1 MAKQVQASIAYLLDT
16 ESTSELSFEQALR
29 QNNEIYHERNRSILQ
44 TIINNKLMQWK
55 DADQREKSAT
65 FNRMAPKAN
74 DDGTSKDES
83 SSDES
88 KNETMSDSDEQASVP
103 VKRHRASKVSTAGIY
118 TLPQM

>member
-16 ESTSELSFEQALR
+16 ESTSESSFEQALL

-44 TIINNKLMQWK
+44 TIINDKLKQWK

-65 FNRMAPKAN
+65 INRMAAKAN

-88 KNETMSDSDEQASVP
+88 DSDEQASVH
-103 VKRHRASKVSTAGIY
+103 VKRHRASKVSTACIY